1 MAVVPSLLYTQ
12 GNKMD
17 LRQVSVTNIKGI
29 GDKTAKCLQKLQV
42 QSVYDLLWYV
52 PRSYIKYPEITPF
65 SEIREGMTVAVLGC
79 VNPDFSERQTARML
93 VTTFSVHE
101 SGSVVS
107 SRKVEMVFFRQTYL
121 KGIFHPGKTFVF
133 YGTVKNKGFGYSME
147 MPEYFSLD
155 DYRLKQTNLQG
166 VYPLTKGISSKT
178 IAKHVQ
184 TAVNYYFPVKDS
196 FPEEF
201 VKKNSLLSLSDAFR
215 RIHFPKDLNEAREA
229 RNTLVFHEFYDF
241 LKQIEESKSLNTE
254 CPSRY
259 VIRDFSL
266 SGRYERMLPF
276 ELTASQKDT
285 IKEIREDF
293 SSGIVMRRLIQGD
306 VGSGKTMVAFLAMA
320 DLAHAG
326 YQCAMMAPTE
336 VLATQHFEK
345 LCRDNENYELN
356 LKPVLLT
363 GSLTAAKKRKIY
375 EGIEAGE
382 YNIVI
387 GTHAIFQEA
396 VTFKNLSLV
405 ITDEQHRF
413 GVRQREMLS
422 GKGDMPHTLVM
433 SATPIPRTLTLTLY
447 ADLKISVMK
456 DMPSMR
462 LPIKSCVITPEL
474 RKNAFALMKEQIAAG
489 HQCYIICPMVEENE
503 DVQLENVTTYHEKLD
518 VFFKGSVRF
527 GILHGRMK
535 AKDKNDVMEAFAR
548 HELDILI
555 STTVVEVGIDV
566 PNATVIMIENAERF
580 GLAGLHQLRGRVGRG
595 DAQSYCVFINGSGRG
610 SENER
615 LEVLHK
621 SNDGFFIAEE
631 DLRLRGPG
639 DINGVRQS
647 GDMQFILAD
656 IIQDY
661 DILMKVKEN
670 L

>member
-1 MAVVPSLLYTQ
+1 
-12 GNKMD
+12 
-17 LRQVSVTNIKGI
+17 
-29 GDKTAKCLQKLQV
+29 
-42 QSVYDLLWYV
+42 
-52 PRSYIKYPEITPF
+52 
-65 SEIREGMTVAVLGC
+65 
-79 VNPDFSERQTARML
+79 
-93 VTTFSVHE
+93 
-101 SGSVVS
+101 
-107 SRKVEMVFFRQTYL
+107 
-121 KGIFHPGKTFVF
+121 
-133 YGTVKNKGFGYSME
+133 
-147 MPEYFSLD
+147 
-155 DYRLKQTNLQG
+155 
-166 VYPLTKGISSKT
+166 
-178 IAKHVQ
+178 
-184 TAVNYYFPVKDS
+184 
-196 FPEEF
+196 
-201 VKKNSLLSLSDAFR
+201 
-215 RIHFPKDLNEAREA
+215 
-229 RNTLVFHEFYDF
+229 
-241 LKQIEESKSLNTE
+241 
-254 CPSRY
+254 
-259 VIRDFSL
+259 
-266 SGRYERMLPF
+266 
-276 ELTASQKDT
+276 
-285 IKEIREDF
+285 
-293 SSGIVMRRLIQGD
+293 MRRLIQGD
-306 VGSGKTMVAFLAMA
+306 VGSGKTLVAFLAMA

-518 VFFKGSVRF
+518 AFFKGSVRF

-661 DILMKVKEN
+661 DNLMKVKEN